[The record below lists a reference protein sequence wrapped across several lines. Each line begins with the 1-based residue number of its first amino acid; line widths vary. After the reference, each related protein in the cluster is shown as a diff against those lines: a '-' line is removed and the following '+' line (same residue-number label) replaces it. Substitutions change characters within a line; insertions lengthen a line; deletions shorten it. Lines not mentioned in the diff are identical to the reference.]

1 MKEIQEK
8 QKELE
13 ELWRVIKQ
21 SSTES
26 EIQSFCS
33 LNANDRTE
41 NEYRLITSNSTT
53 YGDYTRNYGR
63 NNES

>member
-41 NEYRLITSNSTT
+41 NEYRLITSNSTI
-53 YGDYTRNYGR
+53 YGD
-63 NNES
+63 

>member
-26 EIQSFCS
+26 KIQILLLS
-33 LNANDRTE
+33 
-41 NEYRLITSNSTT
+41 
-53 YGDYTRNYGR
+53 
-63 NNES
+63 